1 MYKYTVQCII
11 VYSFMTRKQKLV
23 ECQEHVLVND
33 DEHGEVLCGRCG
45 HVLED
50 KTEEIGAEW
59 RSFENQPDR
68 SRTGDGTYLSKH
80 DMGLATIISR
90 SNKDVTGKP
99 LSSSMRNTIERLRM
113 WDNRS
118 QAYSAGDR
126 NLRQAFSQ
134 LLGLKEKLALSDM
147 IVEKTAYIYRK
158 AHEKRITR
166 GRSIS
171 AFLCAT
177 LYAACRETETPRT
190 LKEISSASAVTLK
203 QISKCYRILVE
214 RFDLRMPVVDPIGCI
229 SRIANKIGVSEKT
242 KRDAIA
248 ILREYERIVTTA
260 GKSPMV
266 VAATAV
272 YIAITKN
279 SEGFTQRDVAR
290 AANVTEVAIR
300 NRTAAIRDAVKLD

>member
-1 MYKYTVQCII
+1 MMITKKIT
-11 VYSFMTRKQKLV
+11 

-33 DEHGEVLCGRCG
+33 EEHGEIICTRCG
-45 HVLED
+45 HVIQD
-50 KTEEIGAEW
+50 KIEEIGAEW

-68 SRTGDGTYLSKH
+68 GRTGDGTYLSKH

-99 LSSSMRNTIERLRM
+99 LSSGMKNTIERLRM

-118 QAYSAGDR
+118 QAYTAGDR

-134 LLGLKEKLALSDM
+134 LLSLKEKLVLTDAV
-147 IVEKTAYIYRK
+147 IEKTAYIYRK
-158 AHEKRITR
+158 AHERRLTR
-166 GRSIS
+166 GRQIS

-190 LKEISSASAVTLK
+190 LKEISKSSTVKVK
-203 QISKCYRILVE
+203 QINKCYRILVE
-214 RFDLRMPVVDPIGCI
+214 QFELRMPLIDPIVCV
-229 SRIANKIGVSEKT
+229 SRIANKAGVSERT
-242 KRDAIA
+242 KRDAVN
-248 ILREYERIVTTA
+248 ILKEYETKETTS

-266 VAATAV
+266 IAATAV
-272 YIAITKN
+272 YIAGIKN
-279 SEGFTQRDVAR
+279 NEGFSQRDIAR

-300 NRTAAIRDAVKLD
+300 NRITAIREAIGVA

>member
-1 MYKYTVQCII
+1 MITKKIT
-11 VYSFMTRKQKLV
+11 

-33 DEHGEVLCGRCG
+33 EEHGEIICTRCG
-45 HVLED
+45 HVIQD
-50 KTEEIGAEW
+50 KIEEIGAEW

-68 SRTGDGTYLSKH
+68 GRTGDGTYLSKH

-99 LSSSMRNTIERLRM
+99 LSSGMKNTIERLRM

-118 QAYSAGDR
+118 QAYTAGDR

-134 LLGLKEKLALSDM
+134 LLSLKEKLVLTDAV
-147 IVEKTAYIYRK
+147 IEKTAYIYRK
-158 AHEKRITR
+158 AHERRLTR
-166 GRSIS
+166 GRQIS

-190 LKEISSASAVTLK
+190 LKEISKSSTVKVK
-203 QISKCYRILVE
+203 QINKCYRILVE
-214 RFDLRMPVVDPIGCI
+214 QFELRMPLIDPIVCV
-229 SRIANKIGVSEKT
+229 SRIANKAGVSERT
-242 KRDAIA
+242 KRDAA
-248 ILREYERIVTTA
+248 NILKEYEIKETTS

-266 VAATAV
+266 IAATAV
-272 YIAITKN
+272 YIAGIKN
-279 SEGFTQRDVAR
+279 NEGFSQRDIAR

-300 NRTAAIRDAVKLD
+300 NRITAIREAIGVA

>member
-1 MYKYTVQCII
+1 MAI
-11 VYSFMTRKQKLV
+11 KQKLV
-23 ECQEHVLVND
+23 ECQKHALVND
-33 DEHGEVLCGRCG
+33 DEHGEILCRKCG
-45 HVLED
+45 HIIED
-50 KTEEIGAEW
+50 KTEEVGAER

-99 LSSSMRNTIERLRM
+99 LSSSMRNTIERLRI

-118 QAYSAGDR
+118 QAYTSGDR

-134 LLGLKEKLALSDM
+134 LLGLKEKLGLSDM

-158 AHEKRITR
+158 AHEKRMTR
-166 GRSIS
+166 GRPIS

-190 LKEISSASAVTLK
+190 LKEISSESAVTLK

-214 RFDLRMPVVDPIGCI
+214 RLDLRMPVIDPISCI
-229 SRIANKIGVSEKT
+229 SRIANKIGVSERT
-242 KRDAIA
+242 KRDAVY
-248 ILREYERIVTTA
+248 ILREYEKTAITA

-279 SEGFTQRDVAR
+279 NESFTQRDVAR

-300 NRTAAIRDAVKLD
+300 NRTAEIRDTVKVG

>member
-1 MYKYTVQCII
+1 MVIKHKV
-11 VYSFMTRKQKLV
+11 S
-23 ECQEHVLVND
+23 ECQEHILVND
-33 DEHGEVLCGRCG
+33 EEHGEILCAKCGR
-45 HVLED
+45 VIQD
-50 KTEEIGAEW
+50 KTEEAGAEW

-68 SRTGDGTYLSKH
+68 GRTGDGTCLSKH

-99 LSSSMRNTIERLRM
+99 LSVGMKNTIERLRM

-134 LLGLKEKLALSDM
+134 LLSLKEKLGLSDAV
-147 IVEKTAYIYRK
+147 IEKTAYIYRK
-158 AHEKRITR
+158 AHEKKITR
-166 GRSIS
+166 GRPIS

-190 LKEISSASAVTLK
+190 LKEISKSSMVKVK
-203 QISKCYRILVE
+203 QINKCYRILVE
-214 RFDLRMPVVDPIGCI
+214 RFDLRMPLVDPIVCV
-229 SRIANKIGVSEKT
+229 SRIANKAGVSEKT
-242 KRDAIA
+242 KREAA
-248 ILREYERIVTTA
+248 NILKEYERKETTA

-272 YIAITKN
+272 YIATLKN
-279 SEGFTQRDVAR
+279 NDGFTQRDIAQ

-300 NRTAAIRDAVKLD
+300 NRTASIRCAIGLA

>member
-1 MYKYTVQCII
+1 MVTKYIT
-11 VYSFMTRKQKLV
+11 
-23 ECQEHVLVND
+23 ECKEHILVND
-33 DEHGEVLCGRCG
+33 EEHGEILCARCG
-45 HVLED
+45 HVIQD
-50 KTEEIGAEW
+50 KVEEVGAEW

-68 SRTGDGTYLSKH
+68 GRTGDGTYLSKH

-99 LSSSMRNTIERLRM
+99 LSAGMRNTIERLRM

-126 NLRQAFSQ
+126 NLRHAFSQ
-134 LLGLKEKLALSDM
+134 LLSLKEKLGLSDA
-147 IVEKTAYIYRK
+147 IIEKTAYIYRK
-158 AHEKRITR
+158 AHEKKITR
-166 GRSIS
+166 GRPIA

-177 LYAACRETETPRT
+177 LYAACRETGTPRT
-190 LKEISSASAVTLK
+190 LKEISKSSAVKMK

-214 RFDLRMPVVDPIGCI
+214 RFDLRMPIIDPIKCV
-229 SRIANKIGVSEKT
+229 SRIANKAGVSEKT
-242 KRDAIA
+242 KRDAA
-248 ILREYERIVTTA
+248 SILAQYEKEATIA

-272 YIAITKN
+272 YIATLKN
-279 SEGFTQRDVAR
+279 NEEFTQSEIAR

-300 NRTAAIRDAVKLD
+300 NRTMAIRHAIGLD

>member
-1 MYKYTVQCII
+1 MMITKKIT
-11 VYSFMTRKQKLV
+11 

-33 DEHGEVLCGRCG
+33 EEHGEIICARCG
-45 HVLED
+45 HVIQD
-50 KTEEIGAEW
+50 KIEEVGAEW

-68 SRTGDGTYLSKH
+68 GRTGDGTYLSKH

-99 LSSSMRNTIERLRM
+99 LSSGMKNTIERLRM

-118 QAYSAGDR
+118 QAYTAGDR

-134 LLGLKEKLALSDM
+134 LLSLKEKLVLTDAV
-147 IVEKTAYIYRK
+147 IEKTAYIYRK
-158 AHEKRITR
+158 AHERRLTR
-166 GRSIS
+166 GRQIS

-190 LKEISSASAVTLK
+190 LKEISKSSTVKVK
-203 QISKCYRILVE
+203 QINKCYRILVE
-214 RFDLRMPVVDPIGCI
+214 QFELRMPLIDPIVCV
-229 SRIANKIGVSEKT
+229 SRIANKAGVSERT
-242 KRDAIA
+242 KRDAA
-248 ILREYERIVTTA
+248 NILKEYEIRENTS

-266 VAATAV
+266 IAATAV
-272 YIAITKN
+272 YIAGLKN
-279 SEGFTQRDVAR
+279 NEGFSQRDIAR

-300 NRTAAIRDAVKLD
+300 NRITPIRQAIGLV

>member
-1 MYKYTVQCII
+1 MITKKIT
-11 VYSFMTRKQKLV
+11 

-33 DEHGEVLCGRCG
+33 EEHGEIICTRCG
-45 HVLED
+45 HVIQD
-50 KTEEIGAEW
+50 KIEEIGAEW

-68 SRTGDGTYLSKH
+68 GRTGDGTYLSKH

-99 LSSSMRNTIERLRM
+99 LSSGMKNTIERLRM

-118 QAYSAGDR
+118 QAYTAGDR

-134 LLGLKEKLALSDM
+134 LLSLKEKLVLTDAV
-147 IVEKTAYIYRK
+147 IEKTAYIYRK
-158 AHEKRITR
+158 AHERRLTR
-166 GRSIS
+166 GRQIS

-190 LKEISSASAVTLK
+190 LKEISKSSTVKVK
-203 QISKCYRILVE
+203 QINKCYRILVE
-214 RFDLRMPVVDPIGCI
+214 QFELRMPLIDPIVCV
-229 SRIANKIGVSEKT
+229 SRIANKAGVSERT
-242 KRDAIA
+242 KRDAVN
-248 ILREYERIVTTA
+248 ILKEYETKETTS

-266 VAATAV
+266 IAATAV
-272 YIAITKN
+272 YIAGIKN
-279 SEGFTQRDVAR
+279 NEGFSQRDIAR

-300 NRTAAIRDAVKLD
+300 NRITAIREAIGLA

>member
-1 MYKYTVQCII
+1 MVTKYIA
-11 VYSFMTRKQKLV
+11 K
-23 ECQEHVLVND
+23 CQEHILVND
-33 DEHGEVLCGRCG
+33 EEHGEILCARCG
-45 HVLED
+45 HVIQD
-50 KTEEIGAEW
+50 KVEEVGAEW

-68 SRTGDGTYLSKH
+68 GRTGDGTYLSKH

-99 LSSSMRNTIERLRM
+99 LSAGMRNTIERLRM

-126 NLRQAFSQ
+126 NLRHAFSQ
-134 LLGLKEKLALSDM
+134 LLSLKEKLGLSDA
-147 IVEKTAYIYRK
+147 IIEKTAYIYRK
-158 AHEKRITR
+158 AHEKKITR
-166 GRSIS
+166 GRPIA

-177 LYAACRETETPRT
+177 LYAACRETGTPRT
-190 LKEISSASAVTLK
+190 LKEISKSSAVKMK

-214 RFDLRMPVVDPIGCI
+214 RFDLRMPIIDPIKCV
-229 SRIANKIGVSEKT
+229 SRIANKTGVSEKT
-242 KRDAIA
+242 KRDAVS
-248 ILREYERIVTTA
+248 ILAQYEKEATIA

-272 YIAITKN
+272 YIATLKN
-279 SEGFTQRDVAR
+279 NEGFTQSEIAR

-300 NRTAAIRDAVKLD
+300 NRTMAIRHAIGLD